1 MTRRLLALISL
12 AAGCVS
18 AQVTADRLLHPE
30 REPQNWL
37 TYSGNYYAQRY
48 SALDQITRDNAKNLE
63 LQWVFQARSL
73 EKFEATPLVV
83 DGIMYVTEAPN
94 NVVAMDAKTGAIFWV
109 YEYRPSADARPC
121 CGAVN
126 RGVAILGDTL
136 FMGTIDARLVAID
149 AKAGRPIWSVQ
160 VADPKLGYSLTHAPL
175 VVKDKVI
182 VGLAGAE
189 YGIRGFIA
197 AYDAATG
204 KQAWRFNTI
213 PGPGE
218 PGHETWTG
226 DSWQHGGGSA
236 WITGS
241 YDPMLN
247 LVYWGIGNPGA
258 DWNGD
263 NRAGDNLYSDCAI
276 ALDADTGKLK
286 WYFQFTPH
294 DEYDYD
300 AVQVPVLVDANWK
313 GSPRKMMMWANRN
326 GFFYVLDRTNG
337 KFLFGMPFTKQ
348 TWAQGLDQNGRP
360 IRASGQNPT
369 PEGTVVYPGVQG
381 GTNWYSPS
389 YSPRTGLFYIP
400 TWDNY
405 SMNLAKMPAEY
416 TPGQRYTG
424 GAPRSPVPTLQ
435 RGPINTWT
443 SDNAS
448 GMVLAV
454 DPASGE
460 KKWEYKMTD
469 VNGSGI
475 LSTASDVVFSGGREG
490 YFYALD
496 ARTGTMLWKA
506 ALGGQVASGPITYR
520 VEGRQY
526 LAVAAGHDL
535 FVFALRQ

>member
-1 MTRRLLALISL
+1 
-12 AAGCVS
+12 
-18 AQVTADRLLHPE
+18 
-30 REPQNWL
+30 
-37 TYSGNYYAQRY
+37 
-48 SALDQITRDNAKNLE
+48 
-63 LQWVFQARSL
+63 
-73 EKFEATPLVV
+73 
-83 DGIMYVTEAPN
+83 
-94 NVVAMDAKTGAIFWV
+94 
-109 YEYRPSADARPC
+109 
-121 CGAVN
+121 
-126 RGVAILGDTL
+126 
-136 FMGTIDARLVAID
+136 
-149 AKAGRPIWSVQ
+149 
-160 VADPKLGYSLTHAPL
+160 
-175 VVKDKVI
+175 VKDKVV

-204 KQAWRFNTI
+204 KPAWRFNTI

-241 YDPMLN
+241 YDPSLN
-247 LVYWGIGNPGA
+247 LVYWGVGNPGA

-263 NRAGDNLYSDCAI
+263 NRTGDNLYSDCAV
-276 ALDADTGKLK
+276 ALDADTGNLK

-300 AVQVPVLVDANWK
+300 AVQVPVLVDGNWK

-348 TWAQGLDQNGRP
+348 TWAKGLDENGRP
-360 IRASGQNPT
+360 IPAAGQKPT

-405 SMNLAKMPAEY
+405 YMNLAKMPAEY
-416 TPGQRYTG
+416 KPGQRYTG

-454 DPASGE
+454 DPANGE
-460 KKWEYKMTD
+460 RKWEYRMTD

-490 YFYALD
+490 FFYALD
-496 ARTGTMLWKA
+496 ARTGAMLWKA

-520 VEGRQY
+520 VDGKQY
-526 LAVAAGHDL
+526 VAVAAGHDL